1 MAAFVIMRLTFLESV
16 RRRIAVAAF
25 ILGISFLVLF
35 GVGFHYTC
43 KSLPSQNGPREML
56 IKNQAFNFL
65 STAGLYAINFLTL
78 AMGALIASDTLA
90 GEIASG
96 TIQTVASKPLRRS
109 EVVWGKWLGFAVL
122 LAFYLFFMAGGVMS
136 IVYLRSGYHLRN
148 ILPGAGLI
156 YLESLL
162 IMTVSLA
169 CSSTFSTLATGGI
182 VFGLYGLGFIGGW
195 VEQIGA
201 ALKNQT
207 AVNIGIFSSLII
219 PSEALWKRAAYEMA
233 SPVVRSLGI
242 AAGPFGAVSVPNP
255 LMIAYAGIY
264 LIAMLAIA
272 VRQFNRRDL

>member
-1 MAAFVIMRLTFLESV
+1 MRLTFLESV

-25 ILGISFLVLF
+25 VLGISFLILF

-43 KSLPSQNGPREML
+43 KSLPSKTGPREML
-56 IKNQAFNFL
+56 IKNQAYNFL
-65 STAGLYAINFLTL
+65 STAGLYAVNFLAL

-90 GEIASG
+90 GEINSG
-96 TIQTVASKPLRRS
+96 TIQTIASKPLRRS
-109 EVVWGKWLGFAVL
+109 EIVWGKWLGFAVL
-122 LAFYLFFMAGGVMS
+122 LAVYLFFMTGGVLG
-136 IVYLRSGYHLRN
+136 IVYLRSGYHLHN
-148 ILPGAGLI
+148 ILTGASLI

-219 PSEALWKRAAYEMA
+219 PSEALWKRAAYELA
-233 SPVVRSLGI
+233 SSVVRSLGI
-242 AAGPFGAVSVPNP
+242 EAGPFGAVSVPNP
-255 LMIAYAGIY
+255 LMIVYAGLY

-272 VRQFNRRDL
+272 IRQFSRRDL

>member
-1 MAAFVIMRLTFLESV
+1 MRLTFLESV
-16 RRRIAVAAF
+16 RRRIAIAAF
-25 ILGISFLVLF
+25 ILGLAFLILY
-35 GVGFHYTC
+35 GIGFHYTC
-43 KSLPSQNGPREML
+43 KSFPSKNGPREML
-56 IKNQAFNFL
+56 IKNQVFNFL
-65 STAGLYAINFLTL
+65 STAGLYAVNFLTL

-96 TIQTVASKPLRRS
+96 TIQTIVSKPLRRS
-109 EVVWGKWLGFAVL
+109 EIVWGKWLGFAVL
-122 LAFYLFFMAGGVMS
+122 LAIYLFFMAGGVMG
-136 IVYLRSGYHLRN
+136 IVYLRSGYQMRH
-148 ILPGAGLI
+148 IFAGAGLI

-162 IMTVSLA
+162 IMTISLA
-169 CSSTFSTLATGGI
+169 CSSTFSTLATGGT

-201 ALKNQT
+201 TLKNQI

-219 PSEALWKRAAYEMA
+219 PSEALWKRAAYELA

-255 LMIAYAGIY
+255 LMIVYACLY

-272 VRQFNRRDL
+272 IRQFSRRDL